1 MSASMAS
8 FLKLTLVGDGGVGKS
23 CLILQYMYGDF
34 VEEYEPTK
42 ADAYRRTITLQ
53 GDEVQIDILDTAGQ
67 EDYPAV
73 RDGYLKHG
81 DGFLLVFDLTNKE
94 TFESIKNH
102 RENVLRVK
110 SDDPQLPVIMIGNK
124 NDLAGNRRV
133 STEEASAL
141 AQSWGIAYI
150 ESSAK
155 TRENVDRAFSEIFVK
170 IKELKAERQRHTKES
185 GKDRPGKTAYN
196 PSNMTREEE
205 EAVRADSM
213 RKRIKKWFKHQKKQ
227 CYLS

>member
-1 MSASMAS
+1 MTASMAS

-81 DGFLLVFDLTNKE
+81 DGFLLVFDLTNRE

-110 SDDPQLPVIMIGNK
+110 ADDQNLPIILIGNK
-124 NDLAGNRRV
+124 KDLNMSRRILFD
-133 STEEASAL
+133 EANNL
-141 AQSWGIAYI
+141 ATNWNIPYI
-150 ESSAK
+150 ETSAK

-170 IKELKAERQRHTKES
+170 IKDLKTQRQRIAGPTAGVKKPTGAENNLTK
-185 GKDRPGKTAYN
+185 
-196 PSNMTREEE
+196 EEE
-205 EAVRADSM
+205 EAIRADSL
-213 RKRIKKWFKHQKKQ
+213 RKRVKKFYLNAKKR
-227 CYLS
+227 CFLS